1 VLDYLLP
8 EMENKRGSLV
18 VVLAG
23 YQKPMEEQ
31 IMAYNEG
38 LPSRFPLLFK
48 FPDYDDDQLLS
59 IFTGQLEAGE
69 PAFQLEDK
77 KHARIA
83 TRRQVA
89 IWRLFQ
95 CSRQCY
101 CQCCCHQLYVDM

>member
-1 VLDYLLP
+1 MLCQLSHLQVLDYLLP

-38 LPSRFPLLFK
+38 LPSRFPLVFK
-48 FPDYDDDQLLS
+48 FPDYTDEQLFE
-59 IFTGQLEAGE
+59 IFMGLVDSGKPQ
-69 PAFQLEDK
+69 FSLEDA

-83 TRRQVA
+83 ARR
-89 IWRLFQ
+89 
-95 CSRQCY
+95 
-101 CQCCCHQLYVDM
+101 

>member
-48 FPDYDDDQLLS
+48 FPDYSDEQLLQ
-59 IFTGQLEAGE
+59 IFMGQLAAGE
-69 PAFQLEDK
+69 PAFTLEDA

-83 TRRQVA
+83 ARR
-89 IWRLFQ
+89 
-95 CSRQCY
+95 
-101 CQCCCHQLYVDM
+101 